1 MTDIEKLA
9 MKIGC
14 LSDTSLN
21 ALALELVR
29 MHAIRAE
36 ELSDLL
42 IHHENSEVMRVR
54 RQLKLEDVF

>member
-14 LSDTSLN
+14 LSDQSLN
-21 ALALELVR
+21 QLALELVR
-29 MHAIRAE
+29 MHAVRAE

-42 IHHENSEVMRVR
+42 THYENAEVMRVR
-54 RQLKLEDVF
+54 QQLKLEDVF